1 MKIRFGSTLV
11 ASAFALCLIAVGCS
25 STVDE
30 IDNKIDCHSVCKRYA
45 DCFNSAYDTDGCE
58 DKCEHNADSDS
69 DRQRKLDACSNCID
83 DKSCSSA
90 TFNCADDCVGI
101 VP

>member
-1 MKIRFGSTLV
+1 MKNCLGLLVVGAVTL
-11 ASAFALCLIAVGCS
+11 SSFAGGCS

-30 IDNKIDCHSVCKRYA
+30 VDNKIDCHSVCRRSA
-45 DCFNSAYDTDGCE
+45 DCFDSANDVEGCE
-58 DKCEHNADSDS
+58 DKCEASADADA

-90 TFNCADDCVGI
+90 TFNCAGDCVGI